1 MNFQIRQYLVNGH
14 SRHIFYSYGY
24 DYGERKITH
33 YKKIKELVGWVVDNK
48 SVFN

>member
-1 MNFQIRQYLVNGH
+1 MDTAGTSSIAMAMTMER
-14 SRHIFYSYGY
+14 
-24 DYGERKITH
+24 ERKITH